1 MNSPLTAYCK
11 AELYYRL
18 LADATLER
26 TKQAYFMITQPPFYL
41 NQVQVY
47 YFLTV
52 SFNLTVSSEELK
64 NHILFRL
71 KLTEEQHVKQ
81 IKFKTFVVY
90 KNEWLVPLTHIQIN

>member
-1 MNSPLTAYCK
+1 MISSIKALINNS
-11 AELYYRL
+11 
-18 LADATLER
+18 
-26 TKQAYFMITQPPFYL
+26 TKHFMQIGLNCL

-90 KNEWLVPLTHIQIN
+90 KNEWLVPLTHMQIN

>member
-1 MNSPLTAYCK
+1 MIIIKVKLT
-11 AELYYRL
+11 
-18 LADATLER
+18 
-26 TKQAYFMITQPPFYL
+26 FIYL